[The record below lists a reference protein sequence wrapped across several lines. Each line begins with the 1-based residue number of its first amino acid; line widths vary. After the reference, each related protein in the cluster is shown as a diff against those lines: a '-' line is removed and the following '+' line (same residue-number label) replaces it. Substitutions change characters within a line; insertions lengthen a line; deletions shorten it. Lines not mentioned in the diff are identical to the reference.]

1 MDKERKLEGGPCSEC
16 GEYVGPGEWHECGY
30 RGGTMEMIKPCPFC
44 GGKGRVMIPKGKFI
58 GKYNIQITCVNH
70 LCPMGEVKTYVE
82 YNKDIAIK
90 AWNTRS

>member
-1 MDKERKLEGGPCSEC
+1 MEKRILEGGPCSDC

-70 LCPMGEVKTYVE
+70 RCPMGEVKTYVE